1 MLKYFLVEL
10 FNVYRINLE
19 LSNPKMNSFRVNG
32 EGGVVVAAVVE
43 VGVQVVEGGV
53 P

>member
-1 MLKYFLVEL
+1 MYSFEVE
-10 FNVYRINLE
+10 
-19 LSNPKMNSFRVNG
+19 G
-32 EGGVVVAAVVE
+32 GGGVVVAADVE

>member
-1 MLKYFLVEL
+1 
-10 FNVYRINLE
+10 
-19 LSNPKMNSFRVNG
+19 MNSFEVEEEEG
-32 EGGVVVAAVVE
+32 GGGVVVAADVE